1 MFEQGDSSMVNSVSS
16 SAAVTQQYVQN
27 QHPAKPPAKPKQAEK
42 QDTVVLSHK
51 AQTGDPDHD
60 GD

>member
-1 MFEQGDSSMVNSVSS
+1 MVNSVSS
-16 SAAVTQQYVQN
+16 SSAISQQYAQN
-27 QHPAKPPAKPKQAEK
+27 QQPVKPPAKAKETQKP
-42 QDTVVLSHK
+42 DTVHLSHK

>member
-1 MFEQGDSSMVNSVSS
+1 MISSVSS
-16 SAAVTQQYVQN
+16 NSPVN
-27 QHPAKPPAKPKQAEK
+27 QHQQQVHQAQPAQKPKQAEP

-51 AQTGDPDHD
+51 AQGGADADHD